1 MAAAPRFPALLSSH
15 RLGPMTLPHR
25 IVMAPMT
32 RSRAATP
39 GDVPTSLNA
48 RYYAQ
53 RANAALIISEATQI
67 SAQGKGYAL
76 TPGLYTRKQIEGW
89 SLVTRAVHESGG
101 RIFAQLWHVGRVSHR
116 LLQPDGQLPV
126 APSAVAPRG
135 VSVYV
140 VDAQTGA
147 RRFVE
152 CETPR
157 ALEREEL
164 RGIVGD
170 YRAAARHA
178 MQAGFD
184 GVELHGANGY
194 LIDQFLRST
203 TNLRRD
209 EFGGSAGKRV
219 RFLHDVVRAVAA
231 EIGAH
236 RVGVRLSPHVTLM
249 DMGDPE
255 IVPTTLLAV
264 ELLDEL
270 GVAYLHVAEADWDDA
285 PTVPTEFR
293 VELRRRFR
301 RTLIVAGRYT
311 PARAESILN
320 QGHADLV
327 AFGRAFLAN
336 PDLPARV
343 AAGFPLNQPDAA
355 TFFGGGAKGYVDYPQ
370 MGR

>member
-1 MAAAPRFPALLSSH
+1 MVAPLRFLTLQSGCLLGRMS
-15 RLGPMTLPHR
+15 LPHR
-25 IVMAPMT
+25 MVMAPMT
-32 RSRAATP
+32 RSRAQAP
-39 GDVPTSLNA
+39 GDVPTELNA
-48 RYYAQ
+48 LYYAQ
-53 RANAALIISEATQI
+53 RASAALIISEGTHI
-67 SAQGKGYAL
+67 SAQGKGYSL
-76 TPGLYTRKQIEGW
+76 TPGLHTREQVEGW
-89 SLVTRAVHESGG
+89 SLVTRAVHDAGG

-116 LLQPDGQLPV
+116 LLQPGGQLPV
-126 APSAVAPRG
+126 APSAMAPRG
-135 VSVYV
+135 VKVYIA
-140 VDAQTGA
+140 DAQGEA
-147 RRFVE
+147 PRFVA

-157 ALEREEL
+157 ALEREEVHH
-164 RGIVGD
+164 IVAD
-170 YRAAARHA
+170 YRQAARRA

-209 EFGGSAGKRV
+209 EFGGNAQKRV
-219 RFLHDVVRAVAA
+219 RFLHDVASAVSA
-231 EIGAH
+231 EIGPH

-249 DMGDPE
+249 DMTDPE
-255 IVPTTLLAV
+255 IVPTTLLAA

-270 GVAYLHVAEADWDDA
+270 GVAYLHISEADWDDA

-311 PARAESILN
+311 PQRAESVLS

-343 AAGFPLNQPDAA
+343 AMGAALNEPDAA
-355 TFFGGGAKGYVDYPQ
+355 TFFGGGPAGYVDYP
-370 MGR
+370 RLSE